1 MHTLY
6 RIKHNVLITNLTY
19 KTEIC
24 ACVCVLINLFLQ
36 AHMNDIKA
44 TARVTLKICRFNK
57 RFGTKTPGLRIQ
69 RKEIIKRT
77 ALL

>member
-1 MHTLY
+1 MRSFIPLKM
-6 RIKHNVLITNLTY
+6 RNIQNGSM
-19 KTEIC
+19 
-24 ACVCVLINLFLQ
+24 INLFLQ

-44 TARVTLKICRFNK
+44 AARVTLKICRFHK

>member
-24 ACVCVLINLFLQ
+24 ACVCVFVNLFVQ

-44 TARVTLKICRFNK
+44 AARVTLKICRFHK
-57 RFGTKTPGLRIQ
+57 RFGTKTPGLRDYQ
-69 RKEIIKRT
+69 
-77 ALL
+77 ANCSCLL